1 MITLN
6 VAFLKAAMLS
16 VSTEQ
21 TRYYL
26 RGVHLLRNAD
36 HLRITATDGHRLFC
50 AMQKLSFA
58 GPDFDV
64 ILPTD
69 GLKKA
74 FTGLHKS
81 TVEVDLKLDHGE
93 DRIRRATLNDVAMD
107 TIAGTFPDITHI
119 VPQETTGETAQY
131 KPIYLADLGKQA
143 KILGSGAIGLH
154 IGYNGE
160 GPALVTF
167 ADTPNAFAVLMP
179 YRATVDPL
187 HPVAVREI
195 MYQRQ
200 GAAKKTA

>member
-1 MITLN
+1 MISLN

-16 VSTEQ
+16 TSTEQ

-26 RGVHLLRNAD
+26 RGVHMLRNAD
-36 HLRITATDGHRLFC
+36 HLRITSTDGHRLFC

-81 TVEVDLKLDHGE
+81 TVEVELKLDHGE
-93 DRIRRATLNDVAMD
+93 DRIRRATLHDVAMD
-107 TIAGTFPDITHI
+107 TIDGTFPDITRV
-119 VPQETTGETAQY
+119 VPQVITGETAQY
-131 KPIYLADLGKQA
+131 NPIYLADLSKQA
-143 KILGSGAIGLH
+143 KILGRTATGLH
-154 IGYNGE
+154 IGYNG
-160 GPALVTF
+160 GSPALVTF
-167 ADTPNAFAVLMP
+167 ASTPDAFAVLMP

-200 GAAKKTA
+200 GAAEKAA